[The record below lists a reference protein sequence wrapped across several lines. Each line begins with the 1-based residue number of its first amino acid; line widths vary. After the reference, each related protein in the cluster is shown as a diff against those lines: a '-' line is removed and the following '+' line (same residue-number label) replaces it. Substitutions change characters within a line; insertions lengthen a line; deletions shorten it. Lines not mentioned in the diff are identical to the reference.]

1 MDKKILALAGM
12 EKLLKKVGSSDDN
25 IRVSDTAKVALREV
39 LEEYAQKLGEKAFR
53 FARHSGRK
61 TIKAEDIKLAVKS

>member
-12 EKLLKKVGSSDDN
+12 EKLLKKVGAE
-25 IRVSDTAKVALREV
+25 RVSDKGKEALREV
-39 LEEYAQKLGEKAFR
+39 LEEYAEKIGEKAIK

-61 TIKAEDIKLAVKS
+61 TIKAEDIKLAKT